1 MCQLTSIEYNVIM
14 EAINNAK
21 ASLADGDFIDPYAEN
36 PDGYT
41 EESLLAALNS
51 VEAKLIEANIPF

>member
-1 MCQLTSIEYNVIM
+1 MNLTTIEYNVIM

-21 ASLADGDFIDPYAEN
+21 SAIHDDEFIDPYADN

-41 EESLLAALNS
+41 NELLLAALDS
-51 VEAKLIEANIPF
+51 VERKIINDNLPY